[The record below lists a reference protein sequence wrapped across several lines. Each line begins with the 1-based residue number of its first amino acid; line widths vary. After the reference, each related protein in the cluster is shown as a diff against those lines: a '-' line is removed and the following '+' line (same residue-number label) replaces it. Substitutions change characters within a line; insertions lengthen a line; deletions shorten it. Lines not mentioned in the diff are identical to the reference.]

1 MEMCVEGKPASG
13 VERFRLDSRKNLC
26 WQGSVGKVNHE
37 VRKEDIIREDY
48 GCVLSGLGRT
58 FYVIVHTTDMGM
70 GSSASFPDSPAH
82 SGV

>member
-1 MEMCVEGKPASG
+1 M
-13 VERFRLDSRKNLC
+13 
-26 WQGSVGKVNHE
+26 GKVNHE

-48 GCVLSGLGRT
+48 GYVLSGLGRT